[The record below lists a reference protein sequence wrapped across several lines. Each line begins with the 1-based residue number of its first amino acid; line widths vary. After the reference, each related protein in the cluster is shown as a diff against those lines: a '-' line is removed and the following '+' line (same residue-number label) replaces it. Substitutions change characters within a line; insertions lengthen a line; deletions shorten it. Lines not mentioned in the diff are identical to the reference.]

1 MNGNE
6 STPHTMKWQRS
17 IGSVLPSAMICSLC
31 TLDYQLR
38 SPSTMPN
45 LAIAVT
51 APSFGQN
58 WVVFC
63 CIFSLTLLFSGCLW
77 MFMTSRWAYARNYFV
92 IGQMLLKHHLLEL
105 TRPSSTEPT
114 VVGDDEL
121 AQSPFDSMVLRDTKL
136 REASAS
142 GRRKL
147 QAVHS
152 HMHTSLQ

>member
-1 MNGNE
+1 MNVHDIKE
-6 STPHTMKWQRS
+6 
-17 IGSVLPSAMICSLC
+17 SLC
-31 TLDYQLR
+31 TKL
-38 SPSTMPN
+38 
-45 LAIAVT
+45 
-51 APSFGQN
+51 
-58 WVVFC
+58 FC
-63 CIFSLTLLFSGCLW
+63 Y
-77 MFMTSRWAYARNYFV
+77 R
-92 IGQMLLKHHLLEL
+92 QMLLKHHLLEL